1 TADPGNAI
9 AQAFLAYAL
18 IATDQFDPAIAAATE
33 AVRLDPNYEDGYVS
47 LGLALIATNQ
57 KAKGVAELKKG
68 LLLMSDQKRADQL
81 IAENLEPNHP

>member
-1 TADPGNAI
+1 MKRP
-9 AQAFLAYAL
+9 FL
-18 IATDQFDPAIAAATE
+18 
-33 AVRLDPNYEDGYVS
+33 

-57 KAKGVAELKKG
+57 KAQGVAELKKG